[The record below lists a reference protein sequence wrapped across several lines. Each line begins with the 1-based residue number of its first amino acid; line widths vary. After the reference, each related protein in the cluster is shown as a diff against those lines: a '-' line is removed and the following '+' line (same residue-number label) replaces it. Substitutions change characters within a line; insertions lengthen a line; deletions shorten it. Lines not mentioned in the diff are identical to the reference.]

1 MNNLL
6 LYIIIFII
14 SSSEIILNV
23 SSNNVHEICF
33 SIILF
38 LFFRIHYNNRD
49 NQLFIIPFLFYLV
62 NDIYFNEKFGIKSF
76 AIIIAIIY
84 IKYNFNLYHTI
95 HQAFDMKDCLN
106 FITIFII
113 VKDLM
118 SLLLNIPIAIEF
130 SLLNILYFMI
140 FAYFYNKIWIK
151 IN

>member
-6 LYIIIFII
+6 LYIVIFII
-14 SSSEIILNV
+14 SSSEIIINV

-76 AIIIAIIY
+76 AIIVAIIY

-95 HQAFDMKDCLN
+95 NQAFDMKDCLN
-106 FITIFII
+106 FITIFVI
-113 VKDLM
+113 VKDLI